1 VAATGLDPSSF
12 DRNHFESRDGTRLG
26 YQSVGSGDTVVLAN
40 GLGGTFGA
48 WRHLYQHL
56 AARYRV
62 VSWDYRCFHSSG
74 VPQDPHAVD
83 MPHQVDDLEDLLAH
97 LGVTRSVLLGW
108 SMGTQVIL
116 ELYRRHPAR
125 VAGLGLINGTAGQ
138 PFSTVRAPALL
149 RHLLPLLAREIGRQR
164 VLVNGIVRRTTA
176 WAGFIG
182 TLKRV
187 RLVSAALDEVAFRD
201 LAGDFGRLDFGHYM
215 ETMLRLS
222 EHDAWDVLPTV
233 KVPTTVIV
241 GDHDYFTPLDVAR
254 RIAGAVRGARLVV
267 IPDGTHY
274 TPLENPDAVNGAVDD
289 LLARCRF

>member
-1 VAATGLDPSSF
+1 VAAAGLDSSF
-12 DRNHFESRDGTRLG
+12 DRNDFASRDSTRLA
-26 YQSVGSGDTVVLAN
+26 YQSVGSGHPIVLAN

-48 WRHLYQHL
+48 WRHLYGHL

-62 VSWDYRCFHSSG
+62 VSWDYRCFHGSE
-74 VPQDPHAVD
+74 VPRDPLAVA

-97 LGVTRSVLLGW
+97 LRVDRAVFLGW
-108 SMGTQVIL
+108 SMGTQVAL
-116 ELYRRHPAR
+116 EFYRRHPGR
-125 VAGLGLINGTAGQ
+125 VVGLGLVNGTAGN

-149 RHLLPLLAREIGRQR
+149 RHLFPLIAREIGRR
-164 VLVNGIVRRTTA
+164 RALVNGIARRATA
-176 WAGFIG
+176 WPGFIT
-182 TLKRV
+182 TLKRA

-201 LAGDFGRLDFGHYM
+201 LAGDFGRLDFGPYM

-241 GDHDYFTPLDVAR
+241 GERDYFTPLDVAR
-254 RIAGAVRGARLVV
+254 RLASAVHGARLVV

-289 LLARCRF
+289 LLARCQF

>member
-1 VAATGLDPSSF
+1 MAASGPALSF
-12 DRNHFESRDGTRLG
+12 DRSHFASRDSTRLA
-26 YQSVGSGDTVVLAN
+26 YQSTGSGPPVVLAN

-48 WRHLYQHL
+48 WRYLYQHL
-56 AARYRV
+56 AARHRV
-62 VSWDYRCFHSSG
+62 ISWDYRCFHDSE
-74 VPQDPHAVD
+74 VPRDPRAVA
-83 MPHQVDDLEDLLAH
+83 MSHQVDDLEDLLAH
-97 LGVTRSVLLGW
+97 LGLERALLLGW
-108 SMGTQVIL
+108 SMGTQVAL
-116 ELYRRHPAR
+116 EFYRRHPHR
-125 VAGLGLINGTAGQ
+125 VVGLGLVNGTAGD
-138 PFSTVRAPALL
+138 PFATVRAPSLL

-164 VLVNGIVRRTTA
+164 LLVNGLARRMTA

-187 RLVSAALDEVAFRD
+187 RLVSAALDEAAFRD

-241 GDHDYFTPLDVAR
+241 GERDYFTPLDVAR
-254 RIAGAVRGARLVV
+254 RMASAVEGARLVV

-274 TPLENPDAVNGAVDD
+274 TPLENPDAVNRAVDD
-289 LLARCRF
+289 LLARCQF